1 MGLLIGRGPNV
12 TYNQLAKIAANFGLR
27 DSIVHIW
34 AYSLH
39 VGYGHQLP
47 IEYEHSRPGLPNQ
60 IKAYTFEFYLDLY
73 LREVLQHAGA
83 SKGAR
88 RSLRNWQD
96 LGTLH
101 NAIRS
106 YSDSKARCDLDIWTT
121 MHRIGHQ
128 QLPHFDRFGPA
139 YFGRYWSLYKRGRLS
154 NVVFNAL
161 GLTSEDYFLL
171 AGATQALFMSSYEVP
186 LAPQL
191 AKLGLSPSVVAARVA
206 AITGTPRLLRD
217 RCKLDARYDSS
228 WDYTPNPIV
237 VRPLIQLRADAPDHL
252 ACPRPQLLGKRL
264 LAGLFY
270 DLADAA
276 GFAQAYGDAFEEV
289 VGDCFGLIQGE
300 TAAERPAPYVVNGAQ
315 HQGSDWLLT
324 DTNATVF
331 VECKTMRIPIP
342 AKLAANPGDLEAG
355 LKRLAKAV
363 VQNYRNILD
372 ATSGRA
378 GIQVLDGPIYCLVVT
393 LEDWVLFGDKSVD
406 ALSTL
411 VESELEERGMEAG
424 IQERYPFAVVG
435 YAALPQLVDSISQ
448 HGLRIFTEKSTQR
461 FKGYLLPQ
469 FLKEAK
475 LSNGGAASSMF
486 EREWHDF
493 MGRLRARFPKASI
506 S

>member
-1 MGLLIGRGPNV
+1 M
-12 TYNQLAKIAANFGLR
+12 
-27 DSIVHIW
+27 
-34 AYSLH
+34 
-39 VGYGHQLP
+39 
-47 IEYEHSRPGLPNQ
+47 
-60 IKAYTFEFYLDLY
+60 
-73 LREVLQHAGA
+73 
-83 SKGAR
+83 
-88 RSLRNWQD
+88 
-96 LGTLH
+96 
-101 NAIRS
+101 
-106 YSDSKARCDLDIWTT
+106 
-121 MHRIGHQ
+121 
-128 QLPHFDRFGPA
+128 
-139 YFGRYWSLYKRGRLS
+139 
-154 NVVFNAL
+154 
-161 GLTSEDYFLL
+161 
-171 AGATQALFMSSYEVP
+171 P

-191 AKLGLSPSVVAARVA
+191 AKLGLNPSVVASRVA
-206 AITGTPRLLRD
+206 AITGTPKLLRD
-217 RCKLDARYDSS
+217 RCTLDARFDSS
-228 WDYTPNPIV
+228 WDYTPNPVV
-237 VRPLIQLRADAPDHL
+237 VRPLIQLRSDAPDHL
-252 ACPRPQLLGKRL
+252 TCPRPQLLGKRL

-270 DLADAA
+270 DLANAT

-300 TAAERPAPYVVNGAQ
+300 TAAERPAPYVVHGAQ

-378 GIQVLDGPIYCLVVT
+378 GIQVADGPIYCLVVT

-461 FKGYLLPQ
+461 FKGYLFPQ
-469 FLKEAK
+469 FLRESK
-475 LSNGGAASSMF
+475 LTNGGAASSMF

-506 S
+506 T